1 MPVGLIALSMASG
14 SMRNEEKWPPS
25 PVRPSACVQYCPWAN
40 ARAHV
45 NRHRRRAIFQWAKAP
60 RVCGWSNTGLR
71 RARSNSPRGLVIV
84 TSDDRRTAANVVR
97 PLIYDTLNFKM
108 PPRCRA
114 SSLNHYFMVTPE
126 PPTLSGSG
134 R

>member
-1 MPVGLIALSMASG
+1 MPVGLIALSMATG
-14 SMRNEEKWPPS
+14 FMCDEEKWSLASPPFR
-25 PVRPSACVQYCPWAN
+25 VRAILSLGKR

-45 NRHRRRAIFQWAKAP
+45 NRHRRRYFNGQK
-60 RVCGWSNTGLR
+60 RVYAAGQTPVSCSLEFASWL
-71 RARSNSPRGLVIV
+71 GLVIV

-126 PPTLSGSG
+126 PPTLSGSA